1 MIVADDEHFHPAQTL
16 FPAVHVAVHPPPLV
30 VHSTQESPHA
40 STAALS
46 EQGLAHLT
54 VSHDSGGESSEK
66 TNTGCLR

>member
-1 MIVADDEHFHPAQTL
+1 MIVADDEHSHPAQTL
-16 FPAVHVAVHPPPLV
+16 FPAVHVAVHPLPL
-30 VHSTQESPHA
+30 VHSTQEPPHA

-46 EQGLAHLT
+46 EQGSAHLT